1 MPETP
6 AESRY
11 PGERLGLPQTG
22 STSVARV
29 GRRLLALILDWV
41 CATIIA
47 IAFLAY
53 DPWALP
59 GEAGLS
65 TFAPIAVFALV
76 QILFIPLIGGSPGH
90 RVLGMRV
97 VAVNGGWVG
106 LWRPIVRT
114 LLLVVVIPAVVW
126 DSDQRGLHDKIAGT
140 VLIRN

>member
-6 AESRY
+6 VESRY
-11 PGERLGLPQTG
+11 PGERLGLPRTG

-29 GRRLLALILDWV
+29 GRRLAALLIDWT
-41 CATIIA
+41 CATILA
-47 IAFLAY
+47 VAFLRY

-65 TFAPIAVFALV
+65 TFAPMLVFALV

-90 RVLGMRV
+90 RILGMRLV
-97 VAVNGGWVG
+97 LVRGGWIG

-114 LLLVVVIPAVVW
+114 ALLLLVIPAVVW
-126 DSDQRGLHDKIAGT
+126 DADQRGLHDQAAGSI
-140 VLIRN
+140 LIRV